1 MDRWQRALIIL
12 AEGRWIDGLD
22 CEMKGLD
29 SMIRTT
35 GCEDIESEV
44 KLVSQ
49 LWSRGWGYRSQ
60 GQEIRNGTCLFQHSI
75 VLERPETTPTGDT
88 VVE

>member
-1 MDRWQRALIIL
+1 MALIIL
-12 AEGRWIDGLD
+12 AEDRWTDGLD

-29 SMIRTT
+29 SMIGTT

-49 LWSRGWGYRSQ
+49 LQSRGWKCRSWER
-60 GQEIRNGTCLFQHSI
+60 GVRN
-75 VLERPETTPTGDT
+75 
-88 VVE
+88 